1 MTVGLL
7 IMLISALVGIACY
20 NFICAGADVPTGQ
33 TSKMMMLAGRRSGTR
48 KENLSDVYIA
58 KVADV
63 FAKYINMDAL
73 KRSQL
78 QNALDIALV
87 EATPEQYI
95 ATAIARALLIILL
108 TIPMWLFISPLF
120 FLFSV
125 ALGCLIGFMR
135 YQEVL
140 DFVKKRRKRI
150 EREIPRFTSA
160 VAQNLEIDRDILRMF
175 IAYRRVADKDFG
187 AELDQ
192 TIADMKTGN
201 YENALLKL
209 EKRINSP
216 LMSDVIR
223 GLIGVLRGDDQRVYF
238 KMLTFDMRQ
247 LEQNNLK
254 KEAMKRPQGMQKY
267 CMFMMFC
274 ILLIYDVV
282 LVTEVIANVGILF

>member
-1 MTVGLL
+1 
-7 IMLISALVGIACY
+7 MLIAALIGIACY
-20 NFICAGADVPTGQ
+20 NFICAGVDVPTGQ

-58 KVADV
+58 RVADV
-63 FAKYINMDAL
+63 FARYIHLDSL
-73 KRSQL
+73 KRSKL
-78 QNALDIALV
+78 ENALEIAHV
-87 EATPEQYI
+87 EMTPEQYI
-95 ATAIARALLIILL
+95 ATAVARALLIILA
-108 TIPMWLFISPLF
+108 TIPMWFITPLF
-120 FLFSV
+120 LLVGV

-209 EKRINSP
+209 EKRVNSP

-254 KEAMKRPQGMQKY
+254 KEAMKRPQAMQKY

-274 ILLIYDVV
+274 ILLIYGVV

>member
-1 MTVGLL
+1 MTAGLL
-7 IMLISALVGIACY
+7 IMLISALVGVACY

-78 QNALDIALV
+78 QNALDIAHV
-87 EATPEQYI
+87 EMIPEQYI

-108 TIPMWLFISPLF
+108 TIPMWFISPLF

-140 DFVKKRRKRI
+140 DFVKKRRKMI

-175 IAYRRVADKDFG
+175 IAYRRVADKEFNT
-187 AELDQ
+187 ELDQ

-201 YENALLKL
+201 YENALLKM

-254 KEAMKRPQGMQKY
+254 KEAMKRPQAMQKY

-274 ILLIYDVV
+274 ILLIYGVV
-282 LVTEVIANVGILF
+282 LVTEVVANIGILF

>member
-1 MTVGLL
+1 MTAGFL
-7 IMLISALVGIACY
+7 IMLIATLSGVACY
-20 NFICAGADVPTGQ
+20 NFICIGVDVPTGQ

-58 KVADV
+58 KVAGV
-63 FAKYINMDAL
+63 FAKYIHMDAL

-78 QNALDIALV
+78 ANALEIAHV
-87 EATPEQYI
+87 EMTPEQYI
-95 ATAIARALLIILL
+95 ATAIARALLIILA
-108 TIPMWLFISPLF
+108 TIPMWFISPLF
-120 FLFSV
+120 LLVGV
-125 ALGCLIGFMR
+125 ALGCLTGFMR

-160 VAQNLEIDRDILRMF
+160 VTQNLEIDRDILRMF
-175 IAYRRVADKDFG
+175 IAYRRVADKEFG
-187 AELDQ
+187 NELDQ
-192 TIADMKTGN
+192 AIADMKMGN

-209 EKRINSP
+209 EKRIGSP

-254 KEAMKRPQGMQKY
+254 KEAMKRPQAMQKY

-274 ILLIYDVV
+274 ILLIYGVV
-282 LVTEVIANVGILF
+282 LVTEVINNVGILF

>member
-1 MTVGLL
+1 MLAGLL
-7 IMLISALVGIACY
+7 IMLIAALVGIACY

-33 TSKMMMLAGRRSGTR
+33 TSKMMMLAGKRSGTR

-63 FAKYINMDAL
+63 FAKHINIDAI

-78 QNALDIALV
+78 QNALDIAHV
-87 EATPEQYI
+87 EMTPEQYI
-95 ATAIARALLIILL
+95 ATSIARALLIILM
-108 TIPMWLFISPLF
+108 TIPMWFISPLF
-120 FLFSV
+120 ILFSV
-125 ALGCLIGFMR
+125 ALGSLIGFMR

-140 DFVKKRRKRI
+140 DFVKKRRKML
-150 EREIPRFTSA
+150 EREIPRFTA
-160 VAQNLEIDRDILRMF
+160 AIAQNLEIDRDILRMF
-175 IAYRRVADKDFG
+175 IAYRRVADKEFG

-201 YENALLKL
+201 YENALLKM
-209 EKRINSP
+209 EKRIGSP

-238 KMLTFDMRQ
+238 KMLTYDMRQ
-247 LEQNNLK
+247 LEQINLK
-254 KEAMKRPQGMQKY
+254 KEAAKRPRAMQKY

-274 ILLIYDVV
+274 ILLIYGVV

>member
-1 MTVGLL
+1 MTAGLL
-7 IMLISALVGIACY
+7 IMLISALVGVACY
-20 NFICAGADVPTGQ
+20 NFICAGADVPTRQ
-33 TSKMMMLAGRRSGTR
+33 TSKMMILAGRRSGTR

-58 KVADV
+58 KVADM

-78 QNALDIALV
+78 QNALDIAHV
-87 EATPEQYI
+87 EMTPERYI

-108 TIPMWLFISPLF
+108 TIPMWFISPLF
-120 FLFSV
+120 LLFSV

-175 IAYRRVADKDFG
+175 IAYRRVADKEFG

-254 KEAMKRPQGMQKY
+254 KEAMKRPQAMQKY

-274 ILLIYDVV
+274 ILLIYCVV
-282 LVTEVIANVGILF
+282 LVTEVVANVGILF

>member
-1 MTVGLL
+1 
-7 IMLISALVGIACY
+7 MLIAALVGVACY

-78 QNALDIALV
+78 QNALDIAHV
-87 EATPEQYI
+87 EMTPEQYVSS
-95 ATAIARALLIILL
+95 AIARGVLIGLAS
-108 TIPMWLFISPLF
+108 IPMWFISPLF
-120 FLFSV
+120 ILV
-125 ALGCLIGFMR
+125 GIALSCLIGFAR
-135 YQEVL
+135 DQEVL

-201 YENALLKL
+201 YENALLKM

-254 KEAMKRPQGMQKY
+254 KEAMKRPQAMQKY

-274 ILLIYDVV
+274 ILLIYGVV
-282 LVTEVIANVGILF
+282 LVTEVVANVGILF

>member
-1 MTVGLL
+1 MTAGLL
-7 IMLISALVGIACY
+7 IMLIAILVGVACY

-78 QNALDIALV
+78 QNALDIAHV
-87 EATPEQYI
+87 EMTSEQYI
-95 ATAIARALLIILL
+95 ATAIARALIIILL
-108 TIPMWLFISPLF
+108 TIPMWFISPLF
-120 FLFSV
+120 LLFSV

-140 DFVKKRRKRI
+140 DFVKKRRRMI

-175 IAYRRVADKDFG
+175 IAYRRVADKEFG

-201 YENALLKL
+201 YENALLKM

-254 KEAMKRPQGMQKY
+254 KEAMKRPQAMQKY

-274 ILLIYDVV
+274 ILIIYGVV
-282 LVTEVIANVGILF
+282 LVTEVVSNIGILF

>member
-1 MTVGLL
+1 MTAGLL
-7 IMLISALVGIACY
+7 IMLISALVGVACY
-20 NFICAGADVPTGQ
+20 NFICAGVDVPTGQ

-63 FAKYINMDAL
+63 FAKYISMDAL

-78 QNALDIALV
+78 QNALDIAHV
-87 EATPEQYI
+87 EMTPEQYV
-95 ATAIARALLIILL
+95 ASAIARGVLIGLAS
-108 TIPMWLFISPLF
+108 IPMWFISPLF
-120 FLFSV
+120 ILV
-125 ALGCLIGFMR
+125 GIALGCLIGFAR

-175 IAYRRVADKDFG
+175 IAYRRVADKEFG

-201 YENALLKL
+201 YENALLKM

-254 KEAMKRPQGMQKY
+254 KEAMKRPQAMQKY

-274 ILLIYDVV
+274 ILLIYGVV
-282 LVTEVIANVGILF
+282 LVTEVVANIGILF

>member
-1 MTVGLL
+1 MTAGLL
-7 IMLISALVGIACY
+7 IMLIASLVGVACY
-20 NFICAGADVPTGQ
+20 NFICAGVDVPTGQ

-78 QNALDIALV
+78 QNALDIAHV
-87 EATPEQYI
+87 EMSPEQYV

-108 TIPMWLFISPLF
+108 TIPMWFISPLF

-125 ALGCLIGFMR
+125 ALGCLIGFMQ

-140 DFVKKRRKRI
+140 DFVKKRRRMI

-175 IAYRRVADKDFG
+175 IAYRRVADKEFG

-201 YENALLKL
+201 YENALLKM

-254 KEAMKRPQGMQKY
+254 KEAMKRPQAMQKY

-274 ILLIYDVV
+274 ILLIYGVV
-282 LVTEVIANVGILF
+282 LVTEVVANIGILF

>member
-1 MTVGLL
+1 MTAGLL
-7 IMLISALVGIACY
+7 IMLISALVGVACY

-78 QNALDIALV
+78 QNALDIAHV
-87 EATPEQYI
+87 EMTPEQYI

-108 TIPMWLFISPLF
+108 TIPMWFISPLF

-140 DFVKKRRKRI
+140 DFVKKRRRMI

-175 IAYRRVADKDFG
+175 IAYRRVADKEFG

-201 YENALLKL
+201 YENALLKM

-254 KEAMKRPQGMQKY
+254 KEAMKRPQAMQKY

-274 ILLIYDVV
+274 ILLIYGVV
-282 LVTEVIANVGILF
+282 LVTEVVANIGILF

>member
-1 MTVGLL
+1 MTAGLL
-7 IMLISALVGIACY
+7 IMLISALVGVACY

-78 QNALDIALV
+78 QNALDIAHV
-87 EATPEQYI
+87 EMTPEQYI

-108 TIPMWLFISPLF
+108 TIPMWFISPLF

-140 DFVKKRRKRI
+140 DFVKKRRKMI

-175 IAYRRVADKDFG
+175 IAYRRVADKEFG

-201 YENALLKL
+201 YENALLKM

-223 GLIGVLRGDDQRVYF
+223 GLSGVLRGDDQRVYF

-254 KEAMKRPQGMQKY
+254 KEAMKRPQAMQKY

-274 ILLIYDVV
+274 ILLIYGVV
-282 LVTEVIANVGILF
+282 LVTEVVANIGILF

>member
-1 MTVGLL
+1 MTAGLL
-7 IMLISALVGIACY
+7 IMLIASLVGVACY

-63 FAKYINMDAL
+63 FAKYISMDAL

-78 QNALDIALV
+78 QNALDIAHV
-87 EATPEQYI
+87 EMTPEQYV

-108 TIPMWLFISPLF
+108 TIPMWFISPLF

-175 IAYRRVADKDFG
+175 IAYRRVADKEFG

-201 YENALLKL
+201 YENALLKM

-254 KEAMKRPQGMQKY
+254 KEAMKRPQAMQKY

-274 ILLIYDVV
+274 ILLIYGVV
-282 LVTEVIANVGILF
+282 LVTEVVANIGILF

>member
-1 MTVGLL
+1 MTAGLL
-7 IMLISALVGIACY
+7 IMLIATLVGVACY

-78 QNALDIALV
+78 QNALDIAHV
-87 EATPEQYI
+87 EMTPEQYI

-108 TIPMWLFISPLF
+108 TIPMWFISPLF
-120 FLFSV
+120 LLFSV

-140 DFVKKRRKRI
+140 DFVKKRRRMI

-160 VAQNLEIDRDILRMF
+160 PTGRPA
-175 IAYRRVADKDFG
+175 
-187 AELDQ
+187 
-192 TIADMKTGN
+192 TMKTLFSRWR
-201 YENALLKL
+201 NASTA
-209 EKRINSP
+209 RSC
-216 LMSDVIR
+216 
-223 GLIGVLRGDDQRVYF
+223 
-238 KMLTFDMRQ
+238 LT
-247 LEQNNLK
+247 
-254 KEAMKRPQGMQKY
+254 
-267 CMFMMFC
+267 
-274 ILLIYDVV
+274 
-282 LVTEVIANVGILF
+282 

>member
-1 MTVGLL
+1 
-7 IMLISALVGIACY
+7 MLIAALVGVACY

-33 TSKMMMLAGRRSGTR
+33 TSKMMMLAGRRSGAR
-48 KENLSDVYIA
+48 KENLSDVYIV

-78 QNALDIALV
+78 QNALDIAHV
-87 EATPEQYI
+87 EMTPEQYN

-108 TIPMWLFISPLF
+108 TIPMWFISPLF

-140 DFVKKRRKRI
+140 DFVKKRRKMI

-175 IAYRRVADKDFG
+175 IAYRRVADKEFG

-201 YENALLKL
+201 YENALLKM

-254 KEAMKRPQGMQKY
+254 REAMKRPQAMQKY

-274 ILLIYDVV
+274 ILLIYGVV

>member
-1 MTVGLL
+1 
-7 IMLISALVGIACY
+7 MLIAALVGIACY
-20 NFICAGADVPTGQ
+20 NFICAGVDVPTGQ

-63 FAKYINMDAL
+63 FAKYIHMDAL

-78 QNALDIALV
+78 NNALEIAHV
-87 EATPEQYI
+87 EMSPEQYV
-95 ATAIARALLIILL
+95 ATAITRGLLIGLAS
-108 TIPMWLFISPLF
+108 IPMLLISPLF
-120 FLFSV
+120 LLVGV
-125 ALGCLIGFMR
+125 ALGCLVGFMR

-175 IAYRRVADKDFG
+175 IAYRRVADEEFG
-187 AELDQ
+187 NELDQ

-254 KEAMKRPQGMQKY
+254 KEAMKRPQAMQKY

-274 ILLIYDVV
+274 ILLIYGVV
-282 LVTEVIANVGILF
+282 LVTEVIVNVGILF

>member
-1 MTVGLL
+1 MTAGLL
-7 IMLISALVGIACY
+7 IMLIAALVGVACY

-78 QNALDIALV
+78 QTALEIAHV
-87 EATPEQYI
+87 EMPPEQYV

-108 TIPMWLFISPLF
+108 TIPMWFISPLF

-140 DFVKKRRKRI
+140 DFVKKRRRMI

-175 IAYRRVADKDFG
+175 IAYRRVADKEFG
-187 AELDQ
+187 AELHQ
-192 TIADMKTGN
+192 TIADMKTGI
-201 YENALLKL
+201 YENALLKM

-254 KEAMKRPQGMQKY
+254 KEAMKRPQAMQKY

-274 ILLIYDVV
+274 ILLIYGVV
-282 LVTEVIANVGILF
+282 LVTEVVANIGILF

>member
-1 MTVGLL
+1 
-7 IMLISALVGIACY
+7 MLISALVGVACY

-78 QNALDIALV
+78 QNALDIAHV
-87 EATPEQYI
+87 EMTPEQYI

-108 TIPMWLFISPLF
+108 TIPMWFISPLF
-120 FLFSV
+120 LLFSV

-140 DFVKKRRKRI
+140 DFVKKRRRMI

-175 IAYRRVADKDFG
+175 IAYRRVADKEFG

-201 YENALLKL
+201 YENALLKM

-223 GLIGVLRGDDQRVYF
+223 GLIGVLRGGDQRVYF

-254 KEAMKRPQGMQKY
+254 KEAMKRPAAMQKY

-274 ILLIYDVV
+274 ILLIYGVV
-282 LVTEVIANVGILF
+282 LVTEVVANVGILF

>member
-1 MTVGLL
+1 MTAGLL
-7 IMLISALVGIACY
+7 IMLISALIGVACY

-33 TSKMMMLAGRRSGTR
+33 TSKMMMLAGRQSGTR

-78 QNALDIALV
+78 QNALEIAHV
-87 EATPEQYI
+87 EMTPEQYI

-108 TIPMWLFISPLF
+108 TIPMWFISPLF
-120 FLFSV
+120 FLFSM

-140 DFVKKRRKRI
+140 DFVKKRRKMI

-175 IAYRRVADKDFG
+175 IAYRRVADKEFG

-201 YENALLKL
+201 YENALLKM

-254 KEAMKRPQGMQKY
+254 KEAMKRPQVMQKY

-274 ILLIYDVV
+274 ILLIYGVV
-282 LVTEVIANVGILF
+282 LVTEVVANIGILF

>member
-1 MTVGLL
+1 
-7 IMLISALVGIACY
+7 MLIAALVGVACY

-78 QNALDIALV
+78 QNALDIAHV
-87 EATPEQYI
+87 EMSPEQYV
-95 ATAIARALLIILL
+95 ATAIARSLLIILL
-108 TIPMWLFISPLF
+108 TIPMWFISPLF

-140 DFVKKRRKRI
+140 DFVKKRRRMI

-175 IAYRRVADKDFG
+175 IAYRRVAEKEFG

-201 YENALLKL
+201 YENALLKM

-254 KEAMKRPQGMQKY
+254 KEAMKRPQAMQKY

-274 ILLIYDVV
+274 ILLIYGVV
-282 LVTEVIANVGILF
+282 LVTEVVANIGILF

>member
-1 MTVGLL
+1 MTAGLL
-7 IMLISALVGIACY
+7 IMLISALVGVACY

-48 KENLSDVYIA
+48 KENLSDVYIV

-78 QNALDIALV
+78 QNALDIAHV
-87 EATPEQYI
+87 EMTPEQYI

-108 TIPMWLFISPLF
+108 TIPMWFISPLF

-140 DFVKKRRKRI
+140 DFVKKRRKMI

-175 IAYRRVADKDFG
+175 IAYRRVADKEFG

-201 YENALLKL
+201 YENALLKM

-254 KEAMKRPQGMQKY
+254 KEAMKRPQAMQKY

-274 ILLIYDVV
+274 ILLIYGVV
-282 LVTEVIANVGILF
+282 LVTEVVANIGILF

>member
-1 MTVGLL
+1 MTAGLL
-7 IMLISALVGIACY
+7 IMFIAALVGVACY

-78 QNALDIALV
+78 QNALDIAHV
-87 EATPEQYI
+87 EMTPEQYV

-108 TIPMWLFISPLF
+108 TIPMWFISPLF
-120 FLFSV
+120 LLFSV

-140 DFVKKRRKRI
+140 DFVKKRRKMI

-175 IAYRRVADKDFG
+175 IAYRRVADKEFG

-201 YENALLKL
+201 YENALLKM

-254 KEAMKRPQGMQKY
+254 KEAMKRPQAMQKY

-274 ILLIYDVV
+274 ILLIYGVV
-282 LVTEVIANVGILF
+282 LVTEVVANVGILF

>member
-1 MTVGLL
+1 MTAGLL
-7 IMLISALVGIACY
+7 IMLISTLIGIACY

-48 KENLSDVYIA
+48 QENLSDVYIA
-58 KVADV
+58 KVADM

-78 QNALDIALV
+78 QNALDIAHV
-87 EATPEQYI
+87 EMTPEQYI

-108 TIPMWLFISPLF
+108 TIPMWFISPLF
-120 FLFSV
+120 LLFSV

-140 DFVKKRRKRI
+140 DFVKKRRKMI

-175 IAYRRVADKDFG
+175 IAYRRVADKEFG

-201 YENALLKL
+201 YENALLKM

-254 KEAMKRPQGMQKY
+254 KEAMKRPQAMQKY

-274 ILLIYDVV
+274 ILLIYGVV
-282 LVTEVIANVGILF
+282 LVTEVVANIGILF

>member
-1 MTVGLL
+1 MTAGLL
-7 IMLISALVGIACY
+7 IMLISALVGVACY
-20 NFICAGADVPTGQ
+20 NFICAGVDVPTGQ

-78 QNALDIALV
+78 QNALYIAHV
-87 EATPEQYI
+87 EMTPEQYV

-108 TIPMWLFISPLF
+108 TIPMWFISPLF

-140 DFVKKRRKRI
+140 DFVKKRRRMI

-175 IAYRRVADKDFG
+175 IAYRRVADKEFG

-254 KEAMKRPQGMQKY
+254 KEAMKRPQAMQKY

-274 ILLIYDVV
+274 ILLIYGVV
-282 LVTEVIANVGILF
+282 LVTEVVANVGILF

>member
-1 MTVGLL
+1 MF
-7 IMLISALVGIACY
+7 IAALVGVACY
-20 NFICAGADVPTGQ
+20 NFICAGVDVPTGQ

-63 FAKYINMDAL
+63 FAKYISMDAL

-78 QNALDIALV
+78 QNALDIAHV
-87 EATPEQYI
+87 EMTPEQYV
-95 ATAIARALLIILL
+95 ASAIARGVLIGLAS
-108 TIPMWLFISPLF
+108 IPMWFISPLF
-120 FLFSV
+120 ILV
-125 ALGCLIGFMR
+125 GIALGCLIGFAR

-175 IAYRRVADKDFG
+175 IAYRRVADKEFG

-223 GLIGVLRGDDQRVYF
+223 GLIGVLRGDETDAYWTNLAMKFADYQ
-238 KMLTFDMRQ
+238 RQ
-247 LEQNNLK
+247 LLK
-254 KEAMKRPQGMQKY
+254 AEAAKVPGKVKRLSMCMLVCFMLMYVVVILMQ
-267 CMFMMFC
+267 
-274 ILLIYDVV
+274 IIQSL
-282 LVTEVIANVGILF
+282 EGLFV